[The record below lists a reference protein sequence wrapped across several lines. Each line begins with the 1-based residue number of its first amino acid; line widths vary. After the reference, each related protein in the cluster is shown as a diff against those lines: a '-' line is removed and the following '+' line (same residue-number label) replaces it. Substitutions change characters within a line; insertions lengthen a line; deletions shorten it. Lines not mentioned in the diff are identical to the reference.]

1 MSTAF
6 AKYVNNW
13 LNDAYKEKNCTVVLW
28 VDGVIPYTL
37 VNWEEGIIHLVR
49 KHDGNHEMFINTNN
63 TGFIRFE
70 KEYK

>member
-6 AKYVNNW
+6 AKYVNDW
-13 LNDAYKEKNCTVVLW
+13 LDEANKKENCKVILW
-28 VDGVIPYTL
+28 VDGLIPYTP
-37 VNWEEGIIHLVR
+37 VNWKEGFVHLVR

-70 KEYK
+70 KDYK